1 MIETEY
7 LKSMNLNYQRV
18 KLSGKPEDKRYQY
31 CILSRG
37 GIRGL
42 LDCSLRYI
50 NGDAYLYYDI
60 TSKQSISKMFYNK
73 KTIDRAWVKD
83 FVWNL
88 NRIYQEISRFL
99 LDDNCVIWYPE
110 QVYQDL
116 EDNRWSF
123 IYYPYYKGE
132 TGFRQFLE
140 FIIEKLDYDDEGLVN
155 CVYSIYEQ
163 YETVGDAYLKEKI
176 FKDVLALDNDT
187 PVIKRDE
194 KRVSRGNEESVI
206 DMDQAELYE
215 RDVDE
220 KDDLPEFT
228 AVEKNEKTKFKRH
241 KTNEK
246 KGLLSFLDGAKRKD
260 RAERDRI
267 REDNIY
273 AMEFGN
279 ELSMVSEEPVSYDEE
294 VSGEEEYGRT
304 IYMENVAEAKDT
316 KRRLFDED
324 GAVLAVLGDNP
335 IVIGKRK
342 EDADVVID
350 NRMVSRL
357 HARISRENGDY
368 MIEDLN
374 STNGTF
380 KNGLRLAP
388 YEKRKLMEGD
398 EIRLGGTN
406 ILYK

>member
-206 DMDQAELYE
+206 DLDQAELYE

-228 AVEKNEKTKFKRH
+228 AVEKTEKTKFKRH

-246 KGLLSFLDGAKRKD
+246 KGLLSFLDGAKRRD

-294 VSGEEEYGRT
+294 ISGEEEYGRT

-398 EIRLGGTN
+398 EIRLGSTN

>member
-7 LKSMNLNYQRV
+7 LKSMNLNFQRV
-18 KLSGKPEDKRYQY
+18 KLSEKPEDKRYQY
-31 CILSRG
+31 CIVSRG

-123 IYYPYYKGE
+123 IYYPYYNGE
-132 TGFRQFLE
+132 NGFRQFLE

-163 YETVGDAYLKEKI
+163 YETIGDAYLKEKL
-176 FKDVLALDNDT
+176 FKDILALDNIT
-187 PVIKRDE
+187 PVKKREENRIDN
-194 KRVSRGNEESVI
+194 RNEENVI
-206 DMDQAELYE
+206 SMDQAELYE
-215 RDVDE
+215 RDLDE
-220 KDDLPEFT
+220 NEDIPEFRV
-228 AVEKNEKTKFKRH
+228 VENTEKPKSKKH
-241 KTNEK
+241 KAGER

-279 ELSMVSEEPVSYDEE
+279 ELSMVSEEAVTYDDEASAEE
-294 VSGEEEYGRT
+294 VYGRT

-316 KRRLFDED
+316 KRRLFDKD
-324 GAVLAVLGDNP
+324 GVVLAVLGDTP

-357 HARISRENGDY
+357 HARISKENDDY

-388 YEKRKLMEGD
+388 YEKRRLMEGD
-398 EIRLGGTN
+398 EIRLGSTN

>member
-18 KLSGKPEDKRYQY
+18 KLSEKPEDKRYQY

-50 NGDAYLYYDI
+50 NGDAFLYYDI

-132 TGFRQFLE
+132 NGLRQFLE

-163 YETVGDAYLKEKI
+163 YETMGDAYLKEKL
-176 FKDVLALDNDT
+176 FKDVLELDNV
-187 PVIKRDE
+187 PLVRKREE
-194 KRVSRGNEESVI
+194 KQTDRGYEESMI
-206 DMDQAELYE
+206 TMDQAELYE
-215 RDVDE
+215 RDLDE
-220 KDDLPEFT
+220 KDDITENT
-228 AVEKNEKTKFKRH
+228 AVEKTEKTKSKKHR
-241 KTNEK
+241 TNEK

-260 RAERDRI
+260 KAERDRI

-273 AMEFGN
+273 AMEFGD

-294 VSGEEEYGRT
+294 VSGEEYGRT
-304 IYMENVAEAKDT
+304 IYMENVAEKKDT
-316 KRRLFDED
+316 KRRLFDEE

-357 HARISRENGDY
+357 HARISRENGEY

-398 EIRLGGTN
+398 EIRLGSTN